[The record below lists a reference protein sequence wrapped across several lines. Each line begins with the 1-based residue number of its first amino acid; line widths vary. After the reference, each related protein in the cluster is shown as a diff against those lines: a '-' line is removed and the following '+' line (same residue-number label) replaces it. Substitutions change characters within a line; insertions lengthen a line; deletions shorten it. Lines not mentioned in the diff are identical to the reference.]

1 MGFATDSKRGVEV
14 HYGPRTVE
22 GKFGAEIGDGVVKHV
37 VYDITHQDLSSTSAA
52 AVTGLEYVYPAGSVF
67 LSCQYVVDE
76 AIVGPT
82 AITCGTYLASDG
94 TTAHD
99 ADGLMTA
106 AVGVVTALDA
116 VGDRVLGTGALLA
129 TGTGAAFST
138 ASSTVVDAGGLVLRI
153 LPTAAVA
160 TAGKMRVYVTYLAP
174 QP

>member
-1 MGFATDSKRGVEV
+1 MALESNTGLGVLAS
-14 HYGPRTVE
+14 YGPRTVE
-22 GKFGAEIGDGVVKHV
+22 GKFGGQTGDDVIKHV
-37 VYDITHQDLSSTSAA
+37 VFDISYEDLNSTSPA
-52 AVTGLEYVYPAGSVF
+52 AVQGLDYVFPIGTSF

-82 AITCGTYLASDG
+82 AVTAGTYLASDG

-116 VGDRVLGTGALLA
+116 EGDRVLGTGALLA
-129 TGTGAAFST
+129 TGTGAGFAVT
-138 ASSTVVDAGGLVLRI
+138 APVVVRI
-153 LPTAAVA
+153 LPTVAVA
-160 TAGKMRVYVTYLAP
+160 TAGKMRVYISYMAP